1 MQKNK
6 KLYVAYGSNLN
17 LRQMAMRCPNATPLG
32 IGEIDGYE
40 LQFKGQ
46 PHGAYATID
55 PKEGA
60 SVPVLVWELGRGD
73 EKALDIYEGV
83 SNGHYYKQD
92 IPVQMG
98 DRTVSAM
105 VYIMNPK
112 MTFGI
117 PTQRY
122 YNAVLEGYENCELD
136 PRMLNEAV
144 DKSIAAYREWE
155 QQRRVFQASRFYEDI
170 GDMCDETFDMDEQMH
185 F

>member
-32 IGEIDGYE
+32 IGEIEGYE

-46 PHGAYATID
+46 PHAAFATIG

-60 SVPVLVWELGRGD
+60 SVPVLVWELGRDD

-83 SNGHYYKQD
+83 SSGHYYKKD
-92 IPVQMG
+92 IPVQRYNG
-98 DRTVSAM
+98 TITAM

-112 MTFGI
+112 MTYGI

-144 DKSIAAYREWE
+144 DKSIAAYRELE
-155 QQRRVFQASRFYEDI
+155 QQRRVFQASRFYDDI
-170 GDMCDETFDMDEQMH
+170 GDVCDETLYMDEQMH

>member
-17 LRQMAMRCPNATPLG
+17 LRQMAL
-32 IGEIDGYE
+32 DG
-40 LQFKGQ
+40 
-46 PHGAYATID
+46 
-55 PKEGA
+55 
-60 SVPVLVWELGRGD
+60 
-73 EKALDIYEGV
+73 YEGV
-83 SNGHYYKQD
+83 SSGHYYKQV
-92 IPVQMG
+92 IPVKMG
-98 DRTVSAM
+98 DRAVSAM

-112 MTFGI
+112 MTYGI

-144 DKSIAAYREWE
+144 DKSIAAYRELE
-155 QQRRVFQASRFYEDI
+155 QQRRVFQASRFYDDI
-170 GDMCDETFDMDEQMH
+170 GDVCDETLYMDEQMH